1 MQAGGAAGRD
11 TVETAASW
19 HVAIASVLVM
29 AAGWGAPSLIA
40 VSLKPIAADLGT
52 SRSVPALAASLTY
65 LGSGVGG
72 IAMGWAA
79 DRFGAMWPALLGSL
93 MIGLGLIVAG
103 GGAVWQLYLGFG
115 LLVGLLGGSGI
126 FSPLMANVSR
136 WFDRRRGTALT
147 LVASGQP
154 LAGALWPPVFR
165 WGVNHLGWQA
175 TMLWYGVFVLCVLPP
190 LCLLLRRRPP
200 AAVAAAEA
208 RAGGLAGRRGP
219 AAAGLATMATLC
231 GAIVCCCIPMAMPS
245 GHVVAL
251 CSDLGFAP
259 ARGAEM
265 LSLLLAGAF
274 VSRVLWGRVA
284 DRVGGL
290 FTILASSVAQ
300 AAVLSLFAVVDG
312 LVGLYLISAAFGL
325 AFGGLVPSYVLAVRD
340 LFPAGQAGWRIG
352 TVLLFGLIGMAT
364 GAWLAGWIFD
374 RFAAYAPAFLL
385 GVAVNLV
392 NLALIGAL
400 ILRRRALALAA
411 PAA

>member
-1 MQAGGAAGRD
+1 MLAAGGEARD

-19 HVAIASVLVM
+19 RIAIASVLVM
-29 AAGWGAPSLIA
+29 AAGWGAPSLLA
-40 VSLKPIAADLGT
+40 VALKPIAADLGT

-65 LGSGVGG
+65 VGSGVGG
-72 IAMGWAA
+72 IFMGWAA

-93 MIGLGLIVAG
+93 MIGAGAIVAG
-103 GGAVWQLYLGFG
+103 GGAVWQLYLGYG
-115 LLVGLLGGSGI
+115 LMIGLLGGAGI
-126 FSPLMANVSR
+126 FAPLMANASR

-154 LAGALWPPVFR
+154 LAGAIWPPVFR
-165 WGVNHLGWQA
+165 WGINHLGWPA

-190 LCLLLRRRPP
+190 LCLALRRRPP
-200 AAVAAAEA
+200 APVAPARGGAAAA
-208 RAGGLAGRRGP
+208 RHRLPGGALP
-219 AAAGLATMATLC
+219 VMATLC
-231 GAIVCCCIPMAMPS
+231 AAIVCCCVPMAMPM

-251 CSDLGFAP
+251 CSDLGFAA

-265 LSLLLAGAF
+265 LSLLLAAAF

-290 FTILASSVAQ
+290 VTILASSLAQ
-300 AAVLSLFAVVDG
+300 ATILAAFALVDG
-312 LVGLYLISAAFGL
+312 LVGLYLVSAAFGL

-352 TVLLFGLIGMAT
+352 TVLLFGLIGMAA

-374 RFAAYAPAFLL
+374 RFLDYRPAFLL
-385 GVAVNLV
+385 GVAINLV
-392 NLALIGAL
+392 NLLLIGGL
-400 ILRRRALALAA
+400 LWRRRAQPIAGAA
-411 PAA
+411 G

>member
-1 MQAGGAAGRD
+1 MSGVGAAARD

-19 HVAIASVLVM
+19 RIATVSVLVM

-52 SRSVPALAASLTY
+52 SRSIPALAASLTY
-65 LGSGVGG
+65 LGSGFGG

-79 DRFGAMWPALLGSL
+79 DRIGAMWPALLGSL

-103 GGAVWQLYLGFG
+103 GGGVWQLYLGFG
-115 LLVGLLGGSGI
+115 LLVGLLGGSGL
-126 FSPLMANVSR
+126 FSPLMANASR

-154 LAGALWPPVFR
+154 LAGAIWPPIFR

-190 LCLLLRRRPP
+190 LCLALRRRPP
-200 AAVAAAEA
+200 AAVAAAKVWA
-208 RAGGLAGRRGP
+208 PGAVAPGRP
-219 AAAGLATMATLC
+219 AAAALPTMATLC
-231 GAIVCCCIPMAMPS
+231 AAIVCCCVPMAMPS

-265 LSLLLAGAF
+265 LSLLLGGAF
-274 VSRVLWGRVA
+274 VSRVLWGRMA

-290 FTILASSVAQ
+290 LTILASSLAQ
-300 AAVLSLFAVVDG
+300 AAILSLFAVVDG
-312 LVGLYLISAAFGL
+312 LVGLYLVSAAFGL

-340 LFPAGQAGWRIG
+340 LFPAREAGWRIG
-352 TVLLFGLIGMAT
+352 TVLLFGLIGMAS
-364 GAWLAGWIFD
+364 GAWLAGWVFD
-374 RFAAYAPAFLL
+374 RFLDYRPAFLL

-392 NLALIGAL
+392 NLALISTL
-400 ILRRRALALAA
+400 IWRRRAIVVASA
-411 PAA
+411 